1 LTILSSLFAAAMA
14 RCRDMWA
21 ATASETGGSPTPLIQ
36 QIKKK
41 KNAHSAFASLEDFF
55 CNLFVILENKNNQMG
70 KPNYVGKQFNAKL
83 SRNVRRS
90 SDEIVVQIR
99 RC

>member
-41 KNAHSAFASLEDFF
+41 KTIKLKFSHLSKKMHILRLLRWRTFFAICL
-55 CNLFVILENKNNQMG
+55 
-70 KPNYVGKQFNAKL
+70 
-83 SRNVRRS
+83 
-90 SDEIVVQIR
+90 
-99 RC
+99 